1 MYLVLFKL
9 SKKGLLSNKS
19 LLLAC
24 KNKFSRSRQELI
36 VVPIKDNKCLIF
48 IRKSGR
54 SNNLSN
60 GRCISMFHSKILQLL
75 TKDLPQLEVTEELT
89 VIDTVNTALARARAR
104 HANVIRNRS
113 AINSDFD
120 LSSTLFNLKIL
131 IHTFILKLGLG
142 SYL

>member
-19 LLLAC
+19 LMLAC
-24 KNKFSRSRQELI
+24 KNKFSSRQELI
-36 VVPIKDNKCLIF
+36 VVLIKDNKCLIF

-89 VIDTVNTALARARAR
+89 VIDTVNTALAKARAR
-104 HANVIRNRS
+104 MQMSSETGQQVIV
-113 AINSDFD
+113 
-120 LSSTLFNLKIL
+120 IL
-131 IHTFILKLGLG
+131 T
-142 SYL
+142 